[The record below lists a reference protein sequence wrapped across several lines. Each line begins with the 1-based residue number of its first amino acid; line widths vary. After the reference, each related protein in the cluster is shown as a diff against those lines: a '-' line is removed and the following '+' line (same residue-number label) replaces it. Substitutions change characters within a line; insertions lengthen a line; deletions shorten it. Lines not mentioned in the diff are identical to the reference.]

1 MQAATNTS
9 AAFTRFV
16 PWRFF
21 GGEGMSTSTARAKQ
35 RKRIKSNHRIAHG
48 VILHHVPAQT
58 RMLPHVARAGHA
70 VEAEV

>member
-1 MQAATNTS
+1 
-9 AAFTRFV
+9 
-16 PWRFF
+16 
-21 GGEGMSTSTARAKQ
+21 MSTSTARAKQ